1 MHNNNIIIDLRVS
14 KDNVG
19 EIILIVGIGGIGGIG
34 GAVPSIDARSV
45 ETQVLIADG
54 QTVVL
59 SGIYEAERRETTKK
73 TPFLGDLPVLGNL
86 FRNKECTESKV
97 ELLIFVTPRIL
108 KEGSSIY

>member
-19 EIILIVGIGGIGGIG
+19 EIILIGGIG

-86 FRNKECTESKV
+86 FRNKERTDSKV

>member
-19 EIILIVGIGGIGGIG
+19 EIILIVGIGGIG

-73 TPFLGDLPVLGNL
+73 TPFLGNL
-86 FRNKECTESKV
+86 FRNKECTESNV
-97 ELLIFVTPRIL
+97 ELLIFVTPRTL

>member
-1 MHNNNIIIDLRVS
+1 MHNNNIIIGLRVS

-19 EIILIVGIGGIGGIG
+19 QIVSTGGIG

-59 SGIYEAERRETTKK
+59 GGIYETERRETIKK
-73 TPFLGDLPVLGNL
+73 APFLGDIRVLGTL
-86 FRNKECTESKV
+86 FRSK
-97 ELLIFVTPRIL
+97 
-108 KEGSSIY
+108 